1 LSLLAKTSLDPYNPH
16 LGTEMALLFSKAVR
30 AALPGIKAIIQTKVS
45 EGDYVVMWNTATR

>member
-1 LSLLAKTSLDPYNPH
+1 
-16 LGTEMALLFSKAVR
+16 MALLFSKAVR